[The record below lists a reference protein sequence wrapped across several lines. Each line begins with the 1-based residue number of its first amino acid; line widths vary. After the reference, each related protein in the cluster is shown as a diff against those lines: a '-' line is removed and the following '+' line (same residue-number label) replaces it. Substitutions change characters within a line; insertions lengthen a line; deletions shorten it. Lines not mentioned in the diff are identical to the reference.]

1 MYIFAWD
8 DEKSAWNERQRGFSF
23 EFASRVFSGRTL
35 EREDLR
41 RAYGEV
47 RMVAVGIVDNV
58 YLTVVFTDRIEQ
70 AGCVR
75 RIISARPSNRKER
88 KAYGIGLS
96 SR

>member
-1 MYIFAWD
+1 
-8 DEKSAWNERQRGFSF
+8 
-23 EFASRVFSGRTL
+23 
-35 EREDLR
+35 
-41 RAYGEV
+41 
-47 RMVAVGIVDNV
+47 MVAVGIVDNV

-75 RIISARPSNRKER
+75 RIISARLSNRKER